1 MSEENKMNEL
11 LEDFEFVNIH
21 PGKKIKGKVISV
33 DKDRALINFGY
44 KSDGVIKKEEF
55 SLENIDDLTEKIE
68 VGDEVAANVVANE
81 DDDGNVTLSRKGI
94 EIEEKWEEIEELYKT
109 KEDVEVKVFSVNK
122 SGCEIKLKGFNGF
135 IPRSHLSVDRNAD
148 PQDFV
153 NKEIKARIIEAK
165 KTNRRNRLILS
176 PKVIELEEKREKE
189 REAWESIE
197 VGKEYTGT
205 VNKIKNFGAFVE
217 IEGIEGL
224 LHINEISWVRIGH
237 PKDVLAEGEEITV
250 KVLSK
255 DIEKRRMSLSL
266 KATVKRPWEKFVE
279 NFKIGEVVEG
289 KIVNL
294 TDFGAFVEIDNVQG
308 LLHVSDISWEMVVK
322 PSDKLNE
329 GDTIKVK
336 ILNIDDKRERLSLG
350 VKQLTEDPFVKFTK
364 NLKKYDIIKGK
375 IKSMTVEGVVVEF
388 DDQFESFI
396 PIKKVSREK
405 LRTPADKF
413 EKDQE
418 VECKILGFDNR
429 KKKLDVTMIT
439 EKPEKKNSKQN
450 NQVSYTLG
458 DDNITIGDLLKKD
471 KEE

>member
-55 SLENIDDLTEKIE
+55 SLENIDDLTEEIE
-68 VGDEVAANVVANE
+68 VGDEVTANVIANE

-94 EIEEKWEEIEELYKT
+94 EIEEKWEEIEELYKN
-109 KEDVEVKVFSVNK
+109 KEDVEVRVFSANK

-176 PKVIELEEKREKE
+176 PKVIELEEKREQEK
-189 REAWESIE
+189 EAWENIE

-237 PKDVLAEGEEITV
+237 PKDVLTEGEEITV

-279 NFKIGEVVEG
+279 NYKVGEVVEG

-294 TDFGAFVEIDNVQG
+294 TDFGAFVEIDDVQG
-308 LLHVSDISWEMVVK
+308 LLHVSDISWEMVEK
-322 PSDKLNE
+322 PSDELNE
-329 GDTIKVK
+329 GDTIEVK

-375 IKSMTVEGVVVEF
+375 IKSMTVEGIVVEF
-388 DDQFESFI
+388 DDQFESFV
-396 PIKKVSREK
+396 PIKKVSRER

-439 EKPEKKNSKQN
+439 EKPEKKNPKQDD
-450 NQVSYTLG
+450 QVSYTLG